1 MDENLWNHTSLQFV
15 WTSGGR
21 LFIENLGCCSW
32 TFDPNSGRPFVRN
45 PCRPFVRT
53 SDRPFVQTYVGFHV
67 SFWWNKYDYC
77 AESLKAENPSPAW
90 LTWVTLCLFTWSPV
104 LEVLAS
110 RNFGLCFRDF
120 ECRQWEHDD
129 AENWTYQNGPE
140 KHSKSYYVRK
150 QGDFANMISKVH
162 SDYRRQVSCWK
173 LQNRWPIVRGTLNT
187 I

>member
-140 KHSKSYYVRK
+140 NIRKVIMSESKEILRTWLAKSTQIIV
-150 QGDFANMISKVH
+150 D
-162 SDYRRQVSCWK
+162 
-173 LQNRWPIVRGTLNT
+173 RWVVGNYKIVDQLFEAH
-187 I
+187 